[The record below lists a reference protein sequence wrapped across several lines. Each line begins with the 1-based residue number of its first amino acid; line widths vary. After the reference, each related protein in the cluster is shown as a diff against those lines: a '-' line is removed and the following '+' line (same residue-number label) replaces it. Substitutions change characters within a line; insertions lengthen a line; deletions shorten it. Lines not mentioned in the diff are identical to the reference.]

1 MKKQDQYIED
11 LSDFHDAK
19 NFNKFFYIKNLM
31 LKYEKNRKKNSEFI
45 FVIYKQI
52 AMIYYKYEQKFGFT
66 NKNKT
71 H

>member
-1 MKKQDQYIED
+1 
-11 LSDFHDAK
+11 
-19 NFNKFFYIKNLM
+19 M